1 MDQNSVTCS
10 AATYVAHHG
19 HTARPRLYRRT
30 IILSFVPPSV
40 KVTIDLDGFEY
51 MCILHIRKAS
61 LREVCMDT
69 MKRANRSAE
78 RMVKTS
84 ADSYKMVMDHV
95 VAQQERNVRFAQGLL
110 DEVASELWHQAE
122 SNRSVVGELVERA
135 EAQRDAYRTL
145 VGEWVDVY
153 TDLLYAPFAY
163 YRQGLR
169 LVENQ
174 VDDVAFPISGYDEM
188 NVKEIG
194 ERLEGLSAAEIRTV
208 REYEKRNKNR
218 ETLIEQFDRKL
229 RAASA

>member
-1 MDQNSVTCS
+1 
-10 AATYVAHHG
+10 
-19 HTARPRLYRRT
+19 
-30 IILSFVPPSV
+30 
-40 KVTIDLDGFEY
+40 
-51 MCILHIRKAS
+51 
-61 LREVCMDT
+61 MDT
-69 MKRANRSAE
+69 LKRTNRTVE
-78 RMVKTS
+78 RLAKTS
-84 ADSYKMVMDHV
+84 ADSYKVVIDHV
-95 VAQQERNVRFAQGLL
+95 VAQQERNVRFAQGVL
-110 DEVASELWHQAE
+110 DDAARELRHQAD

-135 EAQRDAYRTL
+135 EVQRDAYRTL
-145 VGEWVDVY
+145 AGEWVEGY

-174 VDDVAFPISGYDEM
+174 VDDATFPIAGYDEM

-194 ERLEGLSAAEIRTV
+194 ERLEGLTAAEIRKV

>member
-1 MDQNSVTCS
+1 V
-10 AATYVAHHG
+10 
-19 HTARPRLYRRT
+19 
-30 IILSFVPPSV
+30 
-40 KVTIDLDGFEY
+40 
-51 MCILHIRKAS
+51 
-61 LREVCMDT
+61 
-69 MKRANRSAE
+69 
-78 RMVKTS
+78 
-84 ADSYKMVMDHV
+84 DHV
-95 VAQQERNVRFAQGLL
+95 VAQQERTVRFAQGVL
-110 DEVASELWHQAE
+110 DDAARELRHQAD

-135 EAQRDAYRTL
+135 EVQRDAYRTL
-145 VGEWVDVY
+145 AGEWVEAY

-174 VDDVAFPISGYDEM
+174 VEDATFPIAGYDEM

-194 ERLEGLSAAEIRTV
+194 ERLEGLTAAEIRTV